1 MRNTLNNLSL
11 REMPCIYIIAGCNGA
26 GKTTAS
32 YTVLPEVLHC
42 NEFLNADNIAKG
54 LSPFNVE
61 GVAIEA
67 ARIMLNR
74 LQELLHQQIDFAFET
89 TLASKSYLSFIKQA
103 RELNYQI
110 HLVFF
115 WLNSVNLAK
124 ERVLQRVQNGGHHIP
139 DDVIERRYY
148 AGIKNLN
155 NLYIPNVDSWRIYDN
170 SENNFLV
177 IAEGSNKTETIIFE
191 THLYSKIKH
200 GK

>member
-1 MRNTLNNLSL
+1 
-11 REMPCIYIIAGCNGA
+11 MPCIYIIAGCNGA